1 MIMKSSRNFSLITF
15 SAATIVVCCCYFVAA
30 ALAAPRNGPNRM
42 PTQYGSGNSDYSNNN
57 NYQGQHYV
65 GAGQQVDPDESN
77 QSEINDESGAVDPEF
92 ASLTDDGSPE
102 SAASNSEADETDEPT
117 PGSALDQAAAN
128 GNSWLGSS
136 PGRITGSGSSSS
148 EVADELYGGEPRGQ
162 DSNIA
167 NAKIKLSSTDMS
179 TAAGHHYHGH
189 GVHGWLEMGA
199 HTGKKGAFGWHDK
212 HPVGGKGRR

>member
-1 MIMKSSRNFSLITF
+1 MEAN
-15 SAATIVVCCCYFVAA
+15 
-30 ALAAPRNGPNRM
+30 AAPRNGQNHMPMRGNRNND
-42 PTQYGSGNSDYSNNN
+42 YGAAI
-57 NYQGQHYV
+57 GQHYGSSSTAGGATDGHQV
-65 GAGQQVDPDESN
+65 GPEESN
-77 QSEINDESGAVDPEF
+77 QSEINDESQAVDPEF

-102 SAASNSEADETDEPT
+102 SAASNSEADESDEP
-117 PGSALDQAAAN
+117 SSSSLAAAAA
-128 GNSWLGSS
+128 GVSGFGQPAIGPNSWLGSGNTNS
-136 PGRITGSGSSSS
+136 RSGSSSS
-148 EVADELYGGEPRGQ
+148 SSDADELDEEPRGQ